1 MAGTSETLS
10 VVAAYTAIVLAS
22 MYYSGQVSEKTL
34 YNRFVVSVEGLTFP
48 SSNVQRSSEFYA
60 NVLDF
65 KKLPG
70 GDSVEKNDALFE
82 LPSGEKLL
90 ARETK
95 SALSPSEVAF
105 RVRNGFEKLH
115 KELTNRTKKL
125 TTGARVSTIVKRP
138 WGEEFV
144 ANDPDGNRFVFYR
157 EYRLS
162 RDRR

>member
-10 VVAAYTAIVLAS
+10 VVAVYTSIVLAS

-34 YNRFVVSVEGLTFP
+34 YDRFIVTVEGLTF
-48 SSNVQRSSEFYA
+48 SSSDIERSTDFYST
-60 NVLDF
+60 VLDF
-65 KKLPG
+65 KKIPG
-70 GDSVEKNDALFE
+70 GDSLEKNDALFE
-82 LPSGEKLL
+82 LPTGEKLL
-90 ARETK
+90 ARGTK
-95 SALSPSEVAF
+95 SPISPSEVVF

-115 KELTNRTKKL
+115 DELASRTKKV
-125 TTGARVSTIVKRP
+125 TSEPRVTPISKRP

-144 ANDPDGNRFVFYR
+144 ARDPDGNRFVFYR